1 MLLSCVGLIWFEIK
15 FFYSLKR
22 KHVSA
27 TPLSLSDLFYYYLFL
42 SAINFVIH
50 FCIVVLPHYKYK
62 F

>member
-1 MLLSCVGLIWFEIK
+1 M
-15 FFYSLKR
+15 
-22 KHVSA
+22 SA